1 MKPEI
6 KISGVLALLD
16 AGKSR
21 EEIAEHY
28 GISMADCKRLFEHPS
43 LKGKKA
49 KKQPGFVLVDDT
61 VDGPGEITNPDEEE
75 DEIGGDFTDVNE
87 ESQEIQEDIAAEA
100 ASVQAEETTSDWD
113 N

>member
-1 MKPEI
+1 MKEI
-6 KISGVLALLD
+6 KISEVLALLD

-28 GISMADCKRLFEHPS
+28 GISMADCKRLFNHPS

-49 KKQPGFVLVDDT
+49 KKQPAFTIVDDT
-61 VDGPGEITNPDEEE
+61 AEATEEVSNPVVEETEEE
-75 DEIGGDFTDVNE
+75 VIEDPQMDVAAE
-87 ESQEIQEDIAAEA
+87 VASIQEEEA
-100 ASVQAEETTSDWD
+100 SNWD